1 MLGIVRAAGLSRSV
15 EVTVLKEAVF
25 KRETLLLSLTPLLV
39 VKVDVGALLIFIID
53 DLRFLMPL
61 EPHHVLCVEP
71 PTLLLESLCC
81 QVLRLRAL
89 HVVEDEEQRL
99 CAQPLEEVYRIA
111 SRRRCLNGNHV
122 QDLFLYQSQ
131 SYLGVVKWSVAGVAR
146 QVWPEPF

>member
-1 MLGIVRAAGLSRSV
+1 
-15 EVTVLKEAVF
+15 
-25 KRETLLLSLTPLLV
+25 
-39 VKVDVGALLIFIID
+39 
-53 DLRFLMPL
+53 MPL

-111 SRRRCLNGNHV
+111 SRRRCLNGKNM
-122 QDLFLYQSQ
+122 QDLSLP
-131 SYLGVVKWSVAGVAR
+131 KSVIPGGSKVECGRGFAAGMA
-146 QVWPEPF
+146 